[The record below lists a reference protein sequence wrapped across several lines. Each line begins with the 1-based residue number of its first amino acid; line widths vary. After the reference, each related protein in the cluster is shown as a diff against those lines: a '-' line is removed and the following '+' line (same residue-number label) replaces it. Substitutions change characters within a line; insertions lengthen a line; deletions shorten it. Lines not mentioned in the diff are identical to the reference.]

1 MFLLTL
7 YEKKSSNPEMRSD
20 RLNTTFSLILIIL
33 GFLSCDKTTVTNQA
47 TADVFIK
54 TVAYQG
60 DTLFGVAHSVFSYNG
75 ISQVSLRTPLGDT
88 LLLPS
93 KVDEG
98 LSFFKDPLLNTG
110 DFNLTPPSSGLY
122 TYRVT
127 FKDKTQTVLT
137 NTLGANFLLPA
148 KVDSFGRS
156 ADGQFIVVK
165 WNPVNEAQGYQ
176 LRIYKGNTEVIPS
189 KIYYELNPL
198 RVQFPITNFASGLP
212 GTFTLELN
220 ALLFES
226 TGRQLLQA
234 LSVSKDSI
242 QLQ

>member
-1 MFLLTL
+1 VKL
-7 YEKKSSNPEMRSD
+7 SIPEMRAD
-20 RLNTTFSLILIIL
+20 RSNSLLSLILVIL
-33 GFLSCDKTTVTNQA
+33 GFISCDKVTVTNQA

-54 TVAYQG
+54 SIAYQG

-75 ISQVSLRTPLGDT
+75 ISQVSVKTPQGDT

-93 KVDEG
+93 EVDKG
-98 LSFFKDPLLNTG
+98 LSFYKDPSFSSG
-110 DFNLTPPSSGLY
+110 DFNTTPPASGLY
-122 TYRVT
+122 SYRVT

-148 KVDSFGRS
+148 KIDSFGRS

-165 WNPVNEAQGYQ
+165 WNAVNEAQGYQ
-176 LRIYKGNTEVIPS
+176 IRIVKGNTEVIPP
-189 KIYYELNPL
+189 KIYYQLSPL
-198 RVQFPITNFASGLP
+198 RVQFPVTSFVSNLP
-212 GTFTLELN
+212 GTFRVELD

-226 TGRQLLQA
+226 AAHQLLQA
-234 LSVSKDSI
+234 LSVSKDSV